1 MARRGVEFVVF
12 GDVGVI
18 SDAAVARHRLCK
30 RGACVVDERIRRDAG
45 RREAMVNVG
54 VCKVCNEETVLG
66 AATISHQ
73 LFDSALEIPAT
84 APPLFL
90 RKRRNSFV
98 TNASTRRPSI
108 GPWVKTPCRAQQIPM
123 SMEAR
128 NDILP
133 MPTG

>member
-30 RGACVVDERIRRDAG
+30 RGACVVDERILRDAG

-54 VCKVCNEETVLG
+54 ECKVCNEERVLG

-98 TNASTRRPSI
+98 TNVFVSQSELFRIYPQTLD
-108 GPWVKTPCRAQQIPM
+108 RAVGKDTLVVRSRFP
-123 SMEAR
+123 
-128 NDILP
+128 
-133 MPTG
+133 

>member
-45 RREAMVNVG
+45 RREAMVDIG
-54 VCKVCNEETVLG
+54 VCKVCDEERVLG

-98 TNASTRRPSI
+98 TNIVPHLPADPRP
-108 GPWVKTPCRAQQIPM
+108 GR
-123 SMEAR
+123 
-128 NDILP
+128 
-133 MPTG
+133 G

>member
-54 VCKVCNEETVLG
+54 VCKVCNEERVLG

-98 TNASTRRPSI
+98 TNVFVSQSELFGIYPQTLD
-108 GPWVKTPCRAQQIPM
+108 RAVGKDTLVVRSRFP
-123 SMEAR
+123 
-128 NDILP
+128 
-133 MPTG
+133 